1 MEYSAVTQPLPWPR
15 MKGGTFSSREAAQ
28 STLVVPISI
37 NAEPSAYF
45 W

>member
-1 MEYSAVTQPLPWPR
+1 MEYSAVTHPRPSPR
-15 MKGGTFSSREAAQ
+15 MKVGTRSSMEAAQ

>member
-15 MKGGTFSSREAAQ
+15 RNPGTRSSNDAAQ

-45 W
+45 